1 MVSSVLREGMNY
13 IGALKILPI
22 RGWQKFEYFGFRKY
36 LFLFFD
42 LPLIGNC
49 RAEQKLMCKI
59 AFSANQKEAQAD

>member
-1 MVSSVLREGMNY
+1 MVSSVLREGINY
-13 IGALKILPI
+13 IGALTILPI
-22 RGWQKFEYFGFRKY
+22 RGWQKIELIGYKIF

-59 AFSANQKEAQAD
+59 AFSANQKEAQAE